1 MTNDDI
7 NQSQYINKYLRFED
21 SLDGEE
27 EVLPSFLGGEIIE
40 ACKII
45 YEFSSRIP
53 HVYPFPEGAV
63 KNHIGLRNYQYSL
76 ITCVSEMMSP
86 ILLDSDISG
95 SAFHLN
101 VSLEITSILD
111 VIKHWILNA
120 VYADDHLFQ
129 LLNNFD
135 LNTYRLMTLDQRC
148 EVHQE
153 LNHLSQQ
160 IRQRLMAEGHR
171 EKVHSFKR
179 NATENYKQVLKMA
192 ESKWQRFGKVLLIRL
207 DWGYKKPFPDRRGVF
222 LSSQDFEQR
231 FKIVCAYRDKKLKAL
246 RKKYRKDLAF
256 YVWKIECAPIK
267 GLHIHWLIGLNGT
280 KHQDRINVPKA
291 IAQMW
296 DAAVGNPDTYTWNLN
311 AQQKNEDAILRVID
325 YSDPSLWPIVGGYA
339 EYLTKVDYVVHL
351 RAPERMHGFGS
362 SKVPKV
368 VKRKTGPKR
377 SKPEQ
382 VVDPWAVR
390 RPLRE
395 LNVAKA
401 SKGNQ

>member
-1 MTNDDI
+1 M
-7 NQSQYINKYLRFED
+7 FA
-21 SLDGEE
+21 G
-27 EVLPSFLGGEIIE
+27 P
-40 ACKII
+40 
-45 YEFSSRIP
+45 
-53 HVYPFPEGAV
+53 
-63 KNHIGLRNYQYSL
+63 
-76 ITCVSEMMSP
+76 
-86 ILLDSDISG
+86 LL
-95 SAFHLN
+95 
-101 VSLEITSILD
+101 
-111 VIKHWILNA
+111 
-120 VYADDHLFQ
+120 
-129 LLNNFD
+129 
-135 LNTYRLMTLDQRC
+135 
-148 EVHQE
+148 
-153 LNHLSQQ
+153 
-160 IRQRLMAEGHR
+160 
-171 EKVHSFKR
+171 
-179 NATENYKQVLKMA
+179 
-192 ESKWQRFGKVLLIRL
+192 
-207 DWGYKKPFPDRRGVF
+207 
-222 LSSQDFEQR
+222 
-231 FKIVCAYRDKKLKAL
+231 
-246 RKKYRKDLAF
+246 
-256 YVWKIECAPIK
+256 WKIECAPIK

-351 RAPERMHGFGS
+351 RTPERMHGFGS